1 MEAIPLALTYDDVL
15 LVPRFSSVRSRREVD
30 CTTRFTRQI
39 VLKAPLVSANMDTVT
54 EARMAIAMA
63 EFGGIGVIHRFLPIE
78 AQVVEVTKVKGHQ
91 SQVIE
96 EPFTVPPH
104 ATIGQARQLMDH
116 LGINGLP
123 VTGDDKKLLGM
134 VTRRDV
140 QLTDDDRLVS
150 ERMTSWEHLAVAPS
164 DVSLEQARLMLSER
178 RLEKLPL
185 VDGQGRLVGLITAKD
200 LSRGL
205 GLNLATRDEK
215 GRLRV
220 AAAVGVV
227 GDFLKRAHA
236 LMDAGTDAL
245 VIDIA
250 HGDSAL
256 MLSAISQ
263 LREQLRDVSL
273 VAGNTATAE
282 ATKRLIDAGVDAVKV
297 GVGPGSMCITRQVAG
312 VGVPQFTAVLDSA
325 RVANKH
331 GVPVIADGGIRY
343 PGDVVKAI
351 GAGAS
356 SVMLGNLLAGT
367 DESPGVVILRQG
379 QKMKVARGMASQEAA
394 MDRTFREDPALGW
407 ARWELAES
415 EVAPEGI
422 QAPVRYSGTAREGVQ
437 QLLAG
442 LRSGMSYCGASTIEQ
457 MWQSARFVRQTEAGI
472 REAGPHDVGSF

>member
-1 MEAIPLALTYDDVL
+1 
-15 LVPRFSSVRSRREVD
+15 
-30 CTTRFTRQI
+30 
-39 VLKAPLVSANMDTVT
+39 
-54 EARMAIAMA
+54 
-63 EFGGIGVIHRFLPIE
+63 
-78 AQVVEVTKVKGHQ
+78 
-91 SQVIE
+91 
-96 EPFTVPPH
+96 
-104 ATIGQARQLMDH
+104 
-116 LGINGLP
+116 
-123 VTGDDKKLLGM
+123 
-134 VTRRDV
+134 
-140 QLTDDDRLVS
+140 
-150 ERMTSWEHLAVAPS
+150 
-164 DVSLEQARLMLSER
+164 
-178 RLEKLPL
+178 
-185 VDGQGRLVGLITAKD
+185 
-200 LSRGL
+200 
-205 GLNLATRDEK
+205 
-215 GRLRV
+215 
-220 AAAVGVV
+220 
-227 GDFLKRAHA
+227 
-236 LMDAGTDAL
+236 
-245 VIDIA
+245 
-250 HGDSAL
+250 
-256 MLSAISQ
+256 
-263 LREQLRDVSL
+263 
-273 VAGNTATAE
+273 
-282 ATKRLIDAGVDAVKV
+282 
-297 GVGPGSMCITRQVAG
+297 MCITRQVAG

-394 MDRTFREDPALGW
+394 IDRTFREDPALGW